1 MIEPVGTPPTDAVL
15 APWRVRDAAFALA
28 AGFVA
33 SVAGAALVA
42 SDGLTNIELFALVLP
57 LQSAGTLFVA
67 YRMARRRGPVRKVL
81 GLRARWMDLVG
92 VAVGAGI
99 QIAGSAVAVSI
110 VETFFDGEVPG
121 QELVDT
127 VGDPMDGTARLLV
140 VIGLVFLGPIAEE
153 IVFRG
158 MLLPALLR
166 RGRQLAVIV
175 SSALFALIHLVDP
188 SAAFSVPFLFV
199 LALVL
204 ANERLRTGGL
214 GRPIA
219 IHAGFNLVTVI
230 AVFVA

>member
-1 MIEPVGTPPTDAVL
+1 MIEPVDTPPAATTVE
-15 APWRVRDAAFALA
+15 PWRVRDAVLALG
-28 AGFVA
+28 AGFLA
-33 SVAGAALVA
+33 SVVGALLVA
-42 SDGLTNIELFALVLP
+42 SDGLSTIELFALVLP

-67 YRMARRRGPVRKVL
+67 YRMARRRGPVRLVL
-81 GLRARWMDLVG
+81 GLRGRWIDLVG

-110 VETFFDGEVPG
+110 IETFFDGEVPG
-121 QELVDT
+121 QDLVDT
-127 VGDPMDGTARLLV
+127 VGDPMDGTTRLLV
-140 VIGLVFLGPIAEE
+140 VVGLVVLGPIAEE
-153 IVFRG
+153 VVFRG
-158 MLLPALLR
+158 MLLAALLR
-166 RGRQLAVIV
+166 RGRRLAVIV
-175 SSALFALIHLVDP
+175 SSAVFALIHLVDP
-188 SAAFSVPFLFV
+188 GAAFSVPFLFV